1 MSWKIIVDME
11 NCPYLGI
18 ELCSHVDS
26 SQYCNESTCPLKD
39 LREVDKVHISRE
51 LVGKVINELED
62 SVCYEENSVKQ
73 ALVRDLKEVKEQ

>member
-26 SQYCNESTCPLKD
+26 SQYCNESTCPIKD
-39 LREVDKVHISRE
+39 RKTDNVVISRE
-51 LVGKVINELED
+51 LYERVKEGLYINAEYPIL
-62 SVCYEENSVKQ
+62 N
-73 ALVRDLKEVKEQ
+73 DLKKEVEQ

>member
-18 ELCSHVDS
+18 ESCSHVDG

-39 LREVDKVHISRE
+39 LRETNKVHISRE
-51 LVGKVINELED
+51 DFWKLMGLADDFNAPLYNKL
-62 SVCYEENSVKQ
+62 
-73 ALVRDLKEVKEQ
+73 LKEVEQK